1 MQLFGCV
8 EIICNG
14 QYWMRYKVMHVTCTV
29 CTWRA
34 RDCIILIHLQVQT
47 KTNSG
52 CLYEAVLHSI
62 SARSDFLPDQFKAYL
77 RELFSD
83 KSGSA
88 ETHLREMCEQF
99 MQQEEHAGPLEDT
112 VLQVVSDTLGIIIVI
127 VTSRPTPQTIIPRQ
141 VKCHV
146 PVFITYSTTSSG
158 KASSFS
164 KISNCSS

>member
-1 MQLFGCV
+1 MK
-8 EIICNG
+8 
-14 QYWMRYKVMHVTCTV
+14 YKVIHVTCTV
-29 CTWRA
+29 CTWRV

-52 CLYEAVLHSI
+52 SLYEAVLHSV

-83 KSGSA
+83 KSRSA

-99 MQQEEHAGPLEDT
+99 MQQEEHEDT
-112 VLQVVSDTLGIIIVI
+112 VLQVVSDILGIIIVI

-164 KISNCSS
+164 KVSNCSS